1 MSVVDRLDAA
11 KHSITG
17 SYIAK
22 IVCKASSREV
32 MGPKR
37 KHLDYLTS
45 CTQNDNVSIPN
56 LADLIFERCTNSSWV
71 VVFKAECTF
80 HHLMS
85 YGNERFIQYMASR
98 TSNFSLGNFL
108 DKSGVQGYDM
118 STFVRRYGK
127 YLNEKATSYT
137 EMGYDFCRI
146 KRGKEEGV
154 LRTMDAPKLLKALPV
169 LQQQIDA
176 LLEVDIKSSELTN
189 GVINSVF
196 VLLFKD
202 LIRLFACYNDGI
214 INLLEKYFDMNKKS
228 CKEALDI
235 YKKFITRMD
244 RVSEFLKVAEDVGFD
259 KDDIPDLSKAPNS
272 LLDALEN
279 HLQSLEKGKT
289 TNPPTTKPLTIPSI
303 TLPPSATDAFSA
315 GKFTTRFEGDDAT
328 DAGPK
333 GDLLEE
339 EEKNLEAFKKAKD
352 SGTQIQ
358 VPPVQAATQPPGQ
371 PKQWELLGEPA
382 QPAVAPQVSPS
393 NDLLQLNAA
402 FAAAPSLP
410 SSAAF
415 SPSHPFPPSQGFPA
429 AQGFGP
435 GSASNGFGAPQ
446 AGPWGAQAQVQ
457 APSSGFSSSS
467 GSTNPFDNQ
476 GQDEFAAVF
485 GAKQSTVQGHE
496 GLGDILLPTV
506 PGGGLPPAQVESG
519 MSREQSGTDLHSS
532 LQRVALSLDAFS
544 LTNGNIMGTAGRTQ
558 HQWTAPAPQSK
569 TGGPN
574 WQAPI
579 TAKTTLPASNM
590 PSMQQPTGFRSA
602 FAQPQPM
609 AQPFMPPGQP
619 VMFPPQQG
627 SMFPSQPFQPQ
638 RPAQPG
644 DPFGPVP
651 GSQVRF

>member
-1 MSVVDRLDAA
+1 MSVVDKLDAA
-11 KHSITG
+11 RHSITG
-17 SYIAK
+17 SYVAK
-22 IVCKASSREV
+22 VVCKASSREV

-45 CTQNDNVSIPN
+45 CTHNDNVSIPN

-71 VVFKAECTF
+71 VVFKAEGTF

-85 YGNERFIQYMASR
+85 YGNERFIQYLASR
-98 TSNFSLGNFL
+98 TANFSLGNFL

-127 YLNEKATSYT
+127 YLNDKANSYT
-137 EMGYDFCRI
+137 EMGYDFCRL

-214 INLLEKYFDMNKKS
+214 INLLEKYFDMNKKN
-228 CKEALDI
+228 CKEGLDI

-244 RVSEFLKVAEDVGFD
+244 RVSDFLKVAEDVGFD

-279 HLQSLEKGKT
+279 HMQSLEKGKT
-289 TNPPTTKPLTIPSI
+289 TNPPTSKPLTIPSI

-315 GKFTTRFEGDDAT
+315 GKFTTKFEGDDSVDTA
-328 DAGPK
+328 PK
-333 GDLLEE
+333 SDLLVE
-339 EEKNLEAFKKAKD
+339 EEKYLEAFKKAKD
-352 SGTQIQ
+352 SGTQ
-358 VPPVQAATQPPGQ
+358 
-371 PKQWELLGEPA
+371 
-382 QPAVAPQVSPS
+382 SPS
-393 NDLLQLNAA
+393 
-402 FAAAPSLP
+402 
-410 SSAAF
+410 
-415 SPSHPFPPSQGFPA
+415 FPPSQGFPS
-429 AQGFGP
+429 AQGFGQAP
-435 GSASNGFGAPQ
+435 APNGFGMPQ
-446 AGPWGAQAQVQ
+446 ASPWGGPAATTT
-457 APSSGFSSSS
+457 GFTSSS
-467 GSTNPFDNQ
+467 STNPFDSQ
-476 GQDEFAAVF
+476 VQDDFAAVF
-485 GAKQSTVQGHE
+485 GGQQSTVDSSPAM
-496 GLGDILLPTV
+496 GDILV
-506 PGGGLPPAQVESG
+506 PLSSTGGGPQAPVDSSLS
-519 MSREQSGTDLHSS
+519 MEQTGCLHSS
-532 LQRVALSLDAFS
+532 LERVAKSLDS
-544 LTNGNIMGTAGRTQ
+544 LSFTNGNIMGPAGRSQ

-574 WQAPI
+574 WQ
-579 TAKTTLPASNM
+579 TLPTSRMSLNQAAAAQSG
-590 PSMQQPTGFRSA
+590 SWSGTGQQPTMPPQQQPVAGYRPP
-602 FAQPQPM
+602 FAQPQPV
-609 AQPFMPPGQP
+609 AQPFMPGQQR
-619 VMFPPQQG
+619 VFPPQGQ
-627 SMFPSQPFQPQ
+627 SAFPSQPFQPQ
-638 RPAQPG
+638 RPAQPAV

>member
-85 YGNERFIQYMASR
+85 YGNERFIQYLASR

-127 YLNEKATSYT
+127 YLNEKASSYT

-228 CKEALDI
+228 CKEALEI

-279 HLQSLEKGKT
+279 HLQSLEKGKA
-289 TNPPTTKPLTIPSI
+289 TNPPTSKPLTIPSI

-315 GKFTTRFEGDDAT
+315 GKFTTKFEGDDAT

-333 GDLLEE
+333 NDLLEE
-339 EEKNLEAFKKAKD
+339 EEKYLDAFKKAKD

-358 VPPVQAATQPPGQ
+358 VPPAQAATQSPGQ

-382 QPAVAPQVSPS
+382 QPAVAPLGSPS
-393 NDLLQLNAA
+393 DDLLQLNAA
-402 FAAAPSLP
+402 FAAPPSL
-410 SSAAF
+410 SNSAAF
-415 SPSHPFPPSQGFPA
+415 SQSPSFPPSQGFSA

-435 GSASNGFGAPQ
+435 GSVPNGFGAPQ
-446 AGPWGAQAQVQ
+446 GGLWGAQAQEAQ
-457 APSSGFSSSS
+457 ASSSGFSSSS
-467 GSTNPFDNQ
+467 TNPFDSQ

-485 GAKQSTVQGHE
+485 GAKQSPVQGPE

-506 PGGGLPPAQVESG
+506 SSGGLPPTPMDSG

-532 LQRVALSLDAFS
+532 LQRVAKSLDSFS
-544 LTNGNIMGTAGRTQ
+544 FTNGNIMGTAGKTQ

-579 TAKTTLPASNM
+579 TAKTTLPGAGLS
-590 PSMQQPTGFRSA
+590 SVQQPAGLRPPFT
-602 FAQPQPM
+602 QPQPM
-609 AQPFMPPGQP
+609 AHPFMPPGQP
-619 VMFPPQQG
+619 AVFPPQQG

-638 RPAQPG
+638 RPVQPS

-651 GSQVRF
+651 GNQVRF

>member
-1 MSVVDRLDAA
+1 MSVVDKLDAA
-11 KHSITG
+11 RHSITG
-17 SYIAK
+17 SYVAK
-22 IVCKASSREV
+22 VVCKASSREV

-45 CTQNDNVSIPN
+45 CTHNDNVSIPN

-71 VVFKAECTF
+71 VVFKAEGTF

-98 TSNFSLGNFL
+98 TQNLSVGNFL

-127 YLNEKATSYT
+127 YLNVKASSYT
-137 EMGYDFCRI
+137 EMGYDFCRL

-214 INLLEKYFDMNKKS
+214 INLLEKYFDMNKKN
-228 CKEALDI
+228 CKEGLDI

-244 RVSEFLKVAEDVGFD
+244 RVSDFLKVAEDVGFD

-279 HLQSLEKGKT
+279 HMQSLEKGKT
-289 TNPPTTKPLTIPSI
+289 SSPPTSKPLTIPSI

-315 GKFTTRFEGDDAT
+315 GKFTTKFEGDDSVDTA
-328 DAGPK
+328 PK
-333 GDLLEE
+333 SDLVVE
-339 EEKNLEAFKKAKD
+339 EEKYLEAFKKAKE
-352 SGTQIQ
+352 SGTTVQI
-358 VPPVQAATQPPGQ
+358 PPAQPASQPTQPQ
-371 PKQWELLGEPA
+371 KWESLGEPA
-382 QPAVAPQVSPS
+382 EPKSAPKGSPS
-393 NDLLQLNAA
+393 DDLLQLH
-402 FAAAPSLP
+402 
-410 SSAAF
+410 AAF
-415 SPSHPFPPSQGFPA
+415 SVPLQQPSTAAFSQSPSFPPSQAFPA
-429 AQGFGP
+429 AQGFGQAP
-435 GSASNGFGAPQ
+435 PQ
-446 AGPWGAQAQVQ
+446 AGAWGGPAATT
-457 APSSGFSSSS
+457 GFSSST
-467 GSTNPFDNQ
+467 STNPFDTQ
-476 GQDEFAAVF
+476 VHDDFAAVF
-485 GAKQSTVQGHE
+485 GGQQSTVDSTPAM
-496 GLGDILLPTV
+496 GDILLPTV
-506 PGGGLPPAQVESG
+506 SSTGAPPAPVNNKISTGEQPGG
-519 MSREQSGTDLHSS
+519 LHAS
-532 LQRVALSLDAFS
+532 LERVAKSLDSFS
-544 LTNGNIMGTAGRTQ
+544 ITNGNIMARPSGKTQ

-574 WQAPI
+574 WQAPP
-579 TAKTTLPASNM
+579 TLPITSFPQTAGMQPGGWGAAGQPAPM
-590 PSMQQPTGFRSA
+590 PQPAGFRPP
-602 FAQPQPM
+602 FAQPSPM
-609 AQPFMPPGQP
+609 GQPFMPAQPG
-619 VMFPPQQG
+619 MFPQPG
-627 SMFPSQPFQPQ
+627 SAFPPQPFQPQ
-638 RPAQPG
+638 RPTQPA